1 MKFFKI
7 TFSCGTIVKT
17 GFNGDLEEAKKYF
30 LNQEFELDESRPMS
44 KGVKVEEIL
53 D

>member
-7 TFSCGTIVKT
+7 TFSCGNVIKT
-17 GFNGDLEEAKKYF
+17 GFNGNLEDANEHF
-30 LNQEFELDESRPMS
+30 LNKSFELIEGKMS
-44 KGVKVEEIL
+44 KGVKVEQIL